1 MRSNRWTLPVAALVL
16 GAMLPGCAT
25 TEEKPAP
32 APLARMSAG
41 ERDEGARKVAEDYM
55 ANFAAAFRDR
65 DIEKFKRVISRER
78 QKQLTPEKFQEIL
91 NASQREQGELIDME
105 LIGVLDQ
112 IIYQSYLWK
121 LTYEKKDSE
130 GKPIRLSLFRQHRQ
144 GRRQRVRHRRLGI
157 PSLKEISHRRDQ
169 FHKKGE
175 KIMKTLTEKQKN
187 ILEFIEE
194 FLDREGMAPT
204 VYEIAAH
211 FDIKTSTV
219 FAHLR
224 ALQRKKQLSRSSK
237 ARSISLIN
245 RPNSRNKVPQGA
257 LLIPLLGRVN
267 AGAPAESLEYK
278 EGEVCIS
285 STLAPDCPPENLFA
299 LRVQGES
306 MRDLGIYEGDI
317 VIVAQ
322 TAVKPRSGD
331 IVVALLQG
339 GEVTVKSFFPKT
351 QGRIELRPA
360 NPEYNVQI
368 YPASEV
374 SIQGRVIELRRKY

>member
-1 MRSNRWTLPVAALVL
+1 MKIDLKSLRPVALADRTLFESKLAEQPSQSCECSFANLFMYQQPYGIDFVEADGRLIVYEHASRTIHYPIGRWTPPEELRAVSDAFVAA
-16 GAMLPGCAT
+16 G
-25 TEEKPAP
+25 
-32 APLARMSAG
+32 
-41 ERDEGARKVAEDYM
+41 
-55 ANFAAAFRDR
+55 
-65 DIEKFKRVISRER
+65 
-78 QKQLTPEKFQEIL
+78 LTD
-91 NASQREQGELIDME
+91 G
-105 LIGVLDQ
+105 G
-112 IIYQSYLWK
+112 IY
-121 LTYEKKDSE
+121 DV
-130 GKPIRLSLFRQHRQ
+130 P
-144 GRRQRVRHRRLGI
+144 
-157 PSLKEISHRRDQ
+157 
-169 FHKKGE
+169 
-175 KIMKTLTEKQKN
+175 
-187 ILEFIEE
+187 EE

>member
-1 MRSNRWTLPVAALVL
+1 
-16 GAMLPGCAT
+16 
-25 TEEKPAP
+25 
-32 APLARMSAG
+32 
-41 ERDEGARKVAEDYM
+41 
-55 ANFAAAFRDR
+55 
-65 DIEKFKRVISRER
+65 
-78 QKQLTPEKFQEIL
+78 
-91 NASQREQGELIDME
+91 
-105 LIGVLDQ
+105 
-112 IIYQSYLWK
+112 
-121 LTYEKKDSE
+121 
-130 GKPIRLSLFRQHRQ
+130 
-144 GRRQRVRHRRLGI
+144 
-157 PSLKEISHRRDQ
+157 
-169 FHKKGE
+169 
-175 KIMKTLTEKQKN
+175 MKTLTEKQKN

-257 LLIPLLGRVN
+257 LLIPLLGRSMP
-267 AGAPAESLEYK
+267 APRRRASNIRRGK
-278 EGEVCIS
+278 S
-285 STLAPDCPPENLFA
+285 ASAPRLAPDCPPENLFA

-322 TAVKPRSGD
+322 TAVKPGSGD

-368 YPASEV
+368 YPAS
-374 SIQGRVIELRRKY
+374 

>member
-1 MRSNRWTLPVAALVL
+1 
-16 GAMLPGCAT
+16 
-25 TEEKPAP
+25 
-32 APLARMSAG
+32 
-41 ERDEGARKVAEDYM
+41 
-55 ANFAAAFRDR
+55 
-65 DIEKFKRVISRER
+65 
-78 QKQLTPEKFQEIL
+78 
-91 NASQREQGELIDME
+91 
-105 LIGVLDQ
+105 
-112 IIYQSYLWK
+112 
-121 LTYEKKDSE
+121 
-130 GKPIRLSLFRQHRQ
+130 
-144 GRRQRVRHRRLGI
+144 
-157 PSLKEISHRRDQ
+157 
-169 FHKKGE
+169 
-175 KIMKTLTEKQKN
+175 MKTLTEKQKN

-285 STLAPDCPPENLFA
+285 STLAPDCSPENLFA